1 MYTINTGLTQ
11 ETSCLFLIDLQERL
25 MAAMEKRGTVLK
37 NAGILLA
44 GGQTLNLP
52 LIVTEQYPKGL
63 GHIVSDL
70 SLPPDASLFEKTK
83 FSAWDERTEAALAA
97 AGRKQI
103 LLFGSET
110 HICVLQT
117 VRDLLAAGYD
127 VWVVSDACCS
137 RTEQNHQI
145 SLNYMQ
151 AIGAHIVSTELVL
164 FDLLKAAGSPE
175 FKLISGLIK

>member
-1 MYTINTGLTQ
+1 MNTISQLTK
-11 ETSCLFLIDLQERL
+11 ETTCLFLVDLQERL
-25 MAAMEKRGTVLK
+25 MAAMEKRDTVLK
-37 NAGILLA
+37 NAGILLT
-44 GGQTLNLP
+44 GGQALLLP

-63 GHIVSDL
+63 GHIVSE
-70 SLPPDASLFEKTK
+70 LPLPEDAPIFDKTA
-83 FSAWDERTEAALAA
+83 FIAWNQPVEAALAA
-97 AGRKQI
+97 TGCKQI

-117 VRDLLAAGYD
+117 VRDLLSAGYE
-127 VWVVSDACCS
+127 VFVVSDACCS

-145 SLNYMQ
+145 GLNYMQ
-151 AIGAHIVSTELVL
+151 AIGAHIVSTEMAL

>member
-1 MYTINTGLTQ
+1 
-11 ETSCLFLIDLQERL
+11 
-25 MAAMEKRGTVLK
+25 MAAMEKRAAVLK
-37 NAGILLA
+37 NAGILLTS
-44 GGQTLNLP
+44 GQALALP

-63 GHIVSDL
+63 GHIVSEL
-70 SLPPDASLFEKTK
+70 PLPPEAALFEKTK
-83 FSAWDERTEAALAA
+83 FSAYDERTAAALAA
-97 AGRKQI
+97 AGRRQI

-117 VRDLLAAGYD
+117 VRDLLTAGYE

-145 SLNYMQ
+145 GLHFLQ
-151 AIGAHIVSTELVL
+151 TIGAHIISTELAL
-164 FDLLKAAGSPE
+164 FDLLKAAGGPE

>member
-1 MYTINTGLTQ
+1 
-11 ETSCLFLIDLQERL
+11 
-25 MAAMEKRGTVLK
+25 MAAMKKRGAVLK

-44 GGQTLNLP
+44 GGQALNLP
-52 LIVTEQYPKGL
+52 LIATEQYPKGL

-110 HICVLQT
+110 HICVLQVNQKQT
-117 VRDLLAAGYD
+117 G
-127 VWVVSDACCS
+127 
-137 RTEQNHQI
+137 
-145 SLNYMQ
+145 
-151 AIGAHIVSTELVL
+151 G
-164 FDLLKAAGSPE
+164 F
-175 FKLISGLIK
+175 LI